1 MLALQVIFPHE
12 KVKSNF
18 ILHFFLLDMRNE
30 KVGYYFP
37 VSFSGKPD
45 CTGKRD
51 FHFTSSGIVL
61 TINEF
66 LIEDAFMETAF

>member
-1 MLALQVIFPHE
+1 MKKLSQ
-12 KVKSNF
+12 
-18 ILHFFLLDMRNE
+18 ILFCIFLLDMRNE

>member
-1 MLALQVIFPHE
+1 
-12 KVKSNF
+12 
-18 ILHFFLLDMRNE
+18 MRNE